1 MIRIE
6 DMAFGYR
13 RAPLYRDFSL
23 LLSEPGV
30 YGLFGRNGSGKS
42 TLLLLLAG
50 LLFPKGGRIEVVG
63 HSPAKRHPDFLAQ
76 VYIVPE
82 EFHLPNLRPAQ
93 LAASQSRFYPNF
105 SAAAFEDYLR
115 IFEVPAQSS
124 FEQMS
129 LGQKKKAAIAF
140 ALATLTPV
148 LLLDE
153 PTNGL
158 DIISRDQFRAIMAR
172 PEQRQ
177 RIVLISTHQAHDLE
191 RIMSHILFIDGAS
204 LALSAT
210 MADLGRALRMRGTA
224 RAPAWRAPRRDS
236 CNPVGC
242 QSGWLRR
249 VAVTPRGAAGVCRA
263 PALSTRALRRPACR
277 GSARCPRSGRNR
289 AACPGSCGG
298 PAGPA
303 AWACWYRVGCVGA
316 SWRAPS
322 LKAGGRAGARPPWLV
337 SCGRRSSSGRWN
349 SFRRSGWKIRKRR

>member
-1 MIRIE
+1 LIRIE
-6 DMAFGYR
+6 NQAFGYR

-50 LLFPKGGRIEVVG
+50 LLFPKGGRIDVGG
-63 HSPAKRHPDFLAQ
+63 HSPAKRHPDFLSQ

-93 LAASQSRFYPNF
+93 LAASQSGFYPNF
-105 SAAAFEDYLR
+105 SASAFDEYLR
-115 IFEVPAQSS
+115 IFEVPVESR

-158 DIISRDQFRAIMAR
+158 DIISRDQFREIMGR

-204 LALSAT
+204 LALSAS
-210 MADLGRALRMRGTA
+210 MAELGRALRMGVVA
-224 RAPAWRAPRRDS
+224 DAQALSAIADLLYS
-236 CNPVGC
+236 EALGG
-242 QSGWLRR
+242 QHAY
-249 VAVTPRGAAGVCRA
+249 VAVNRGSNPGEVHMELLYK
-263 PALSTRALRRPACR
+263 ALSLRKDAVLAVLA
-277 GSARCPRSGRNR
+277 SKE
-289 AACPGSCGG
+289 AADVQS
-298 PAGPA
+298 
-303 AWACWYRVGCVGA
+303 
-316 SWRAPS
+316 
-322 LKAGGRAGARPPWLV
+322 
-337 SCGRRSSSGRWN
+337 
-349 SFRRSGWKIRKRR
+349 

>member
-1 MIRIE
+1 LIRIE
-6 DMAFGYR
+6 HLAFGYR
-13 RAPLYRDFSL
+13 RTPLYRDFSL
-23 LLSEPGV
+23 LLSEPGI

-50 LLFPKGGRIEVVG
+50 LLFPKGGRIEVGG
-63 HSPAKRHPDFLAQ
+63 HAPEKRHPDFLQQ

-93 LAASQSRFYPNF
+93 LAQSQSGFYPNF
-105 SAAAFEDYLR
+105 SAASFDEYLR

-129 LGQKKKAAIAF
+129 LGQKKKAAMAF

-158 DIISRDQFRAIMAR
+158 DILSRDQFRAIMAR

-191 RIMSHILFIDGAS
+191 KIMSHILFIDGAS

-210 MADLGRALRMRGTA
+210 MAELGQALRMGVVA
-224 RAPAWRAPRRDS
+224 DAAALAQVPGLLYSEA
-236 CNPVGC
+236 VGE
-242 QSGWLRR
+242 QHAF
-249 VAVTPRGAAGVCRA
+249 VAVNRERVPGPVHMELLYK
-263 PALSTRALRRPACR
+263 ALSLRKEAVLAVLESKELADVQP
-277 GSARCPRSGRNR
+277 
-289 AACPGSCGG
+289 
-298 PAGPA
+298 
-303 AWACWYRVGCVGA
+303 
-316 SWRAPS
+316 
-322 LKAGGRAGARPPWLV
+322 
-337 SCGRRSSSGRWN
+337 
-349 SFRRSGWKIRKRR
+349 

>member
-1 MIRIE
+1 LIRI
-6 DMAFGYR
+6 DHLAFGYR
-13 RAPLYRDFSL
+13 RSPLYRDFSL

-50 LLFPKGGRIEVVG
+50 LLFPKGGRIEVAG
-63 HSPAKRHPDFLAQ
+63 HAPAKRHPDFLAQ

-93 LAASQSRFYPNF
+93 LAKSQSSFYPNF
-105 SAAAFEDYLR
+105 SAEAFAEYLR

-140 ALATLTPV
+140 ALATFTPV

-158 DIISRDQFRAIMAR
+158 DILSRDQFKTIMAR
-172 PEQRQ
+172 PEQRE

-210 MADLGRALRMRGTA
+210 MAELGAALRMGVA
-224 RAPAWRAPRRDS
+224 ADAAALAEVPDLLYSEA
-236 CNPVGC
+236 VGS
-242 QSGWLRR
+242 QHAYVAVNHERTPGAVHMELLYKALSLRR
-249 VAVTPRGAAGVCRA
+249 EAVLAVLAHKEVADA
-263 PALSTRALRRPACR
+263 
-277 GSARCPRSGRNR
+277 
-289 AACPGSCGG
+289 
-298 PAGPA
+298 
-303 AWACWYRVGCVGA
+303 
-316 SWRAPS
+316 
-322 LKAGGRAGARPPWLV
+322 
-337 SCGRRSSSGRWN
+337 
-349 SFRRSGWKIRKRR
+349 

>member
-1 MIRIE
+1 
-6 DMAFGYR
+6 MAFGYR
-13 RAPLYRDFSL
+13 RTPLYQGFSL
-23 LLSEPGV
+23 LLSEPGI

-50 LLFPKGGRIEVVG
+50 LLFPKGGRIDVG
-63 HSPAKRHPDFLAQ
+63 GHMPAKRHPGFLEQ

-93 LAASQSRFYPNF
+93 LARSQSVFYPNF
-105 SAAAFEDYLR
+105 SASAFDEYLG
-115 IFEVPAQSS
+115 IFEVPEHSS

-191 RIMSHILFIDGAS
+191 QIMSHILFIDGAS

-210 MADLGRALRMRGTA
+210 MAELGRALRMGVVPDATA
-224 RAPAWRAPRRDS
+224 LAQVPDLLYSEALGEQQAF
-236 CNPVGC
+236 
-242 QSGWLRR
+242 
-249 VAVTPRGAAGVCRA
+249 VAVNRA
-263 PALSTRALRRPACR
+263 RVPGPVHMELLYKALSLRKDAVLAVLESKETAHVQP
-277 GSARCPRSGRNR
+277 
-289 AACPGSCGG
+289 
-298 PAGPA
+298 
-303 AWACWYRVGCVGA
+303 
-316 SWRAPS
+316 
-322 LKAGGRAGARPPWLV
+322 
-337 SCGRRSSSGRWN
+337 
-349 SFRRSGWKIRKRR
+349 